1 MFESFTESEI
11 ASFYRVRVP
20 GLKKVGREWRGP
32 CPVHSGKDPNF
43 GVDPATGQWF
53 CFSRCGRGGGLIDLE
68 MELRRL
74 EFVPAKLEVF
84 RIIGRPE
91 PDFQELAFEA
101 TYDYTDA
108 NGKLLY
114 QVVRKPGKTFMQRRR
129 LNGQWSWALGD
140 TPRVPFRLPE
150 LLACNTVVAVCYAAD
165 TEILTARGWV
175 PFSELTSVDT
185 VAQYGEGSV
194 SFVSP
199 KAIQEFEYSGDM
211 VNFSADWCDMMVTPD
226 HRVLSRLRK
235 SGRYKGFCKP
245 VVNRAGDI
253 HSGSHRYY
261 PTAGILERESEI
273 DGGPTV
279 EQARLAAAWCAD
291 GINEKRGFK
300 ISWNLKKSRKKQRL
314 EELLKAVEVEFS
326 AHIYNSCLEWTHYR
340 VCRNTVSWLDEFCPD
355 KKIPLSAMYWS
366 RESREAFLKELG
378 HWDGDFSGPAG
389 IRLFTANW
397 CEAEAVAAIAAVTG
411 FSSITR
417 ADNRESRPEQKTQY
431 VVNLTEKPWRTMM
444 QPPQRVGYTGSVYCC
459 TVPSGFIVTRRNG
472 KTTIS
477 GNCEGEKDALNLT
490 RAGWVATCNS
500 GGGCNF
506 KAELVPH
513 FAGKHVAIFPDNDD
527 KGRQHADLVA
537 RLLSPVA
544 ASLKIVVIPD
554 LPEKGDVSDFLA
566 RGGTGLDLRQMY
578 REAPDWTP
586 DLKPETLAVHENDRY
601 LRTFADELRA
611 AGGFEGF
618 WKSLDVEGIP
628 TPFPALT
635 RKLGG
640 MRKGEVYILAARTG
654 QGKTSLVLQ
663 FADAALISR
672 TGVLLFSMEMGHRDA
687 FQRLAAQRARV
698 DLSHFRYLRR
708 TGPDSPLLYEMT
720 MALRESTEIYAQSP
734 LFVSTKSA
742 VTPEFLHVESMRV
755 RERSQVGL
763 VVVDHMQL
771 MGGDPRARSEYEKFT
786 AISRITK
793 QIAVDL
799 DVPLILVSQVNRSN
813 AERKGTELEMTD
825 LRSSGA
831 LEEDAAVVM
840 LLYYD
845 NADWKEAGRDP
856 TGERMKRGPI
866 DSWLKLA
873 KNRYGCSG
881 TYEKLVHM
889 KSITRFDVS
898 SERGLQAAAARA

>member
-1 MFESFTESEI
+1 MFVEFTESEI
-11 ASFYRVRVP
+11 ESFYRVRVP

-32 CPVHSGKDPNF
+32 CPVHSGKDANF
-43 GVDPATGQWF
+43 GVDPSTGQWF

-84 RIIGRPE
+84 RIVGRPE

-114 QVVRKPGKTFMQRRR
+114 QVVRKPGKVFMQRRWLDGR
-129 LNGQWSWALGD
+129 WSWALGD
-140 TPRVPFRLPE
+140 TPRVPFHLPE
-150 LLACNTVVAVCYAAD
+150 VLACQTV
-165 TEILTARGWV
+165 I
-175 PFSELTSVDT
+175 
-185 VAQYGEGSV
+185 
-194 SFVSP
+194 
-199 KAIQEFEYSGDM
+199 
-211 VNFSADWCDMMVTPD
+211 
-226 HRVLSRLRK
+226 
-235 SGRYKGFCKP
+235 
-245 VVNRAGDI
+245 
-253 HSGSHRYY
+253 
-261 PTAGILERESEI
+261 GI
-273 DGGPTV
+273 T
-279 EQARLAAAWCAD
+279 
-291 GINEKRGFK
+291 
-300 ISWNLKKSRKKQRL
+300 
-314 EELLKAVEVEFS
+314 
-326 AHIYNSCLEWTHYR
+326 
-340 VCRNTVSWLDEFCPD
+340 
-355 KKIPLSAMYWS
+355 
-366 RESREAFLKELG
+366 
-378 HWDGDFSGPAG
+378 
-389 IRLFTANW
+389 
-397 CEAEAVAAIAAVTG
+397 
-411 FSSITR
+411 
-417 ADNRESRPEQKTQY
+417 
-431 VVNLTEKPWRTMM
+431 
-444 QPPQRVGYTGSVYCC
+444 
-459 TVPSGFIVTRRNG
+459 
-472 KTTIS
+472 
-477 GNCEGEKDALNLT
+477 EGEKDALNLT

-506 KAELVPH
+506 RPELVPH

-566 RGGTGLDLRQMY
+566 RGGTGLDLRRMY

-586 DLKPETLAVHENDRY
+586 DLKPETPVIHENDRY

-618 WKSLDVEGIP
+618 WKSLDVEGLP

-663 FADAALISR
+663 FADAALASR

-698 DLSHFRYLRR
+698 DLAQFRYLRR
-708 TGPDSPLLYEMT
+708 TGLDSPLLWEMT
-720 MALRESTEIYAQSP
+720 TALREATETYAQSP
-734 LFVSTKSA
+734 LYVSTKSA
-742 VTPEFLHVESMRV
+742 VTPEFLHAESMRV
-755 RERSQVGL
+755 RERSEVGL

-793 QIAVDL
+793 RIAVEL
-799 DVPLILVSQVNRSN
+799 EVPLILVSQVNRSN
-813 AERKGTELEMTD
+813 AERKGNELEMTD

-898 SERGLQAAAARA
+898 SERRQAVAAHA